1 MRDMNKL
8 IGDIFWYI
16 EKNDRVNLRKIL
28 FLIYFND
35 SMVYKMTYNLKQQ
48 RTNKAIS
55 ICSNSHHLEW
65 REGLLD
71 KILKGDHPRTIPAK
85 FDR

>member
-1 MRDMNKL
+1 MMGAPEPDTENSNTSDINKL

-35 SMVYKMTYNLKQQ
+35 SMVYKMTYN
-48 RTNKAIS
+48 
-55 ICSNSHHLEW
+55 
-65 REGLLD
+65 
-71 KILKGDHPRTIPAK
+71 
-85 FDR
+85 